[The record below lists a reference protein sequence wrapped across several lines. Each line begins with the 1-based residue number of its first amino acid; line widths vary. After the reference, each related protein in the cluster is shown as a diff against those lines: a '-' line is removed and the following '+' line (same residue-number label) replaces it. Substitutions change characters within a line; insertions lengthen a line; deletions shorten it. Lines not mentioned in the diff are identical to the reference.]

1 MSPAALDS
9 SLKKE
14 PEIRITP
21 FVCFADTSLGEGGKE
36 RANALRQCGRR
47 ARGGLFKR
55 PKMVSDKTKT
65 GGESGI
71 SCKKSARLQIIQG
84 ETKNLRFSGKN

>member
-21 FVCFADTSLGEGGKE
+21 FVCFADTSLPEGGKGWRMPCGSAGGG
-36 RANALRQCGRR
+36 RAA
-47 ARGGLFKR
+47 GLSNG
-55 PKMVSDKTKT
+55 PKW
-65 GGESGI
+65 
-71 SCKKSARLQIIQG
+71 
-84 ETKNLRFSGKN
+84 